1 MVSVKGESFQSFLAK
16 SFLGK
21 LTAGMGGI
29 YQPSILRSL
38 ELLDIGYHLV
48 TSHINSSQQR
58 KVRDIRRQTGRQDL
72 LKTHRA
78 LYFFKSGSK
87 K

>member
-16 SFLGK
+16 SFFGK

-29 YQPSILRSL
+29 YQPSILKSL

-48 TSHINSSQQR
+48 TSHINLSQKKR
-58 KVRDIRRQTGRQDL
+58 KVKDIRRQTGLPRFNQD
-72 LKTHRA
+72 T
-78 LYFFKSGSK
+78 
-87 K
+87 